1 VAHHGRPSA
10 RLEGPFIVRVRRG
23 LLFWGL
29 FFIPLGAVPLL
40 VRAGVVDADAVA
52 DAWRLWPLL
61 LVALGLTLILGRS
74 RAGILGTVVAGLAL
88 GTLAG
93 GVLAAGTPWIGNVGG
108 CGAIG
113 AEPDQRVEQSG
124 TFAGPAAVTFD
135 LNCGSIDVD
144 MQSGSDWGV
153 AANYRD
159 RPPELESSPAS
170 LKLRSPEGFGST
182 RQGWQVTLPA
192 NQTSDIGITA
202 NASTGTIGLAGATL
216 ATLTADLNAGDL
228 RIDISEGR
236 VSTID
241 VAVNAGRVRLRA
253 DGDLHGRLSAN
264 AGSLE
269 LCVPEDA
276 ALRISLEEQLTFGH
290 NLDDRGLTRTGDVW
304 SRNGSTSGGLI
315 DLTIEGNAANLT
327 LDPEGG
333 C

>member
-1 VAHHGRPSA
+1 
-10 RLEGPFIVRVRRG
+10 LEGRCIVRVRRG

-40 VRAGVVDADAVA
+40 VRAGVIDPNAVA
-52 DAWRLWPLL
+52 NAWRLWPLL

-93 GVLAAGTPWIGNVGG
+93 GALAAGTPWIGNVGG

-113 AEPDQRVEQSG
+113 GEPDQRLDQSG
-124 TFAGPAAVTFD
+124 TFAGPATVRFD
-135 LNCGSIDVD
+135 LNCGSVDVG
-144 MQSGSDWGV
+144 MQPGSDWHV
-153 AANYRD
+153 AANYRNE
-159 RPPELESSPAS
+159 PPNLQSSADSLELHSPD
-170 LKLRSPEGFGST
+170 GFGNT
-182 RQGWQVTLPA
+182 RQGWEVTLPVD
-192 NQTSDIGITA
+192 QTSDVDITA
-202 NASTGTIGLAGATL
+202 NAGTGTIDLAGATL
-216 ATLTADLNAGDL
+216 ATLSADLNAGDL

-241 VAVNAGRVRLRA
+241 AAVNAGRLRVRA

-276 ALRISLEEQLTFGH
+276 ALRISVEEQLTFAH

-304 SRNGSTSGGLI
+304 SRDGSTSGGLI
-315 DLTIEGNAANLT
+315 DLAIEGNAANLT

>member
-1 VAHHGRPSA
+1 
-10 RLEGPFIVRVRRG
+10 LEGRQNVRVRRG

-40 VRAGVVDADAVA
+40 VRAGVIDSNAVA
-52 DAWRLWPLL
+52 NAWRLWPLL
-61 LVALGLTLILGRS
+61 LVAIGVTLILGRS

-93 GVLAAGTPWIGNVGG
+93 GALAAGTPWVGNVGG

-113 AEPDQRVEQSG
+113 GEPDQRVDESG
-124 TFAGPAAVTFD
+124 TFASPATVRFD
-135 LNCGSIDVD
+135 LNCGSIDLGT
-144 MQSGSDWGV
+144 QPGSDWRV
-153 AANYRD
+153 VANYRNE
-159 RPPELESSPAS
+159 PPNIVTSANSLE
-170 LKLRSPEGFGST
+170 LRSPDGFANT
-182 RQGWQVTLPA
+182 RQGWEVTLPVD
-192 NQTSDIGITA
+192 QTSDVEITA
-202 NASTGTIGLAGATL
+202 NAGSGTIDLAGATL
-216 ATLTADLNAGDL
+216 ATLSADLNAGDL

-241 VAVNAGRVRLRA
+241 AAVNAGRLRVRA

-276 ALRISLEEQLTFGH
+276 ALRISVEEQLTFAH

-304 SRNGSTSGGLI
+304 SRDGSTSGGLI
-315 DLTIEGNAANLT
+315 DLAIEGNAANLT

>member
-1 VAHHGRPSA
+1 
-10 RLEGPFIVRVRRG
+10 LEGLLIVRVRRG

-40 VRAGVVDADAVA
+40 VRAGVVDASALA
-52 DAWRLWPLL
+52 NAWRLWPLL

-74 RAGILGTVVAGLAL
+74 RAGILGTMVAGVAL

-93 GVLAAGTPWIGNVGG
+93 GALAAGTPWIGNVGG

-113 AEPDQRVEQSG
+113 AEPDQRFEQSG
-124 TFAGPAAVTFD
+124 SFAGPAKVDFD
-135 LNCGSIDVD
+135 LNCGSIDVA
-144 MQSGSDWGV
+144 MQPGSDWRV

-159 RPPELESSPAS
+159 EPPRLESSVDS
-170 LKLRSPEGFGST
+170 LSLRSPEGFGNT
-182 RQGWQVTLPA
+182 RQGWQVTLPVD
-192 NQTSDIGITA
+192 QTSDIDITA
-202 NASTGTIGLAGATL
+202 NAGTGTIGLAGATL

-228 RIDISEGR
+228 RIDMSEGR

-241 VAVNAGRVRLRA
+241 AAVNAGRVRIRA

-276 ALRISLEEQLTFGH
+276 ALRIRVEEQLTFGH

-304 SRNGSTSGGLI
+304 TRDGSTSGGLI
-315 DLTIEGNAANLT
+315 DLAIEGNAANLT

>member
-1 VAHHGRPSA
+1 
-10 RLEGPFIVRVRRG
+10 LEGPLIVRVRRG

-40 VRAGVVDADAVA
+40 VRAGVVDANAVA
-52 DAWRLWPLL
+52 NAWRLWPLL

-74 RAGILGTVVAGLAL
+74 RAGILGTMVAGLAL

-93 GVLAAGTPWIGNVGG
+93 GALAAGTPWIGNVGG

-113 AEPDQRVEQSG
+113 AEPDQRFEQSG
-124 TFAGPAAVTFD
+124 SFAESAKVDFD
-135 LNCGSIDVD
+135 LNCGSIDVK
-144 MQSGSDWGV
+144 MLPGSDWRV
-153 AANYRD
+153 EADYRD
-159 RPPELESSPAS
+159 EPPRLESSVDS
-170 LKLRSPEGFGST
+170 LNLRSPDGFGST
-182 RQGWQVTLPA
+182 RQGWQVTLPVD
-192 NQTSDIGITA
+192 QTSDVDITA

-228 RIDISEGR
+228 RIDMSGGQ

-241 VAVNAGRVRLRA
+241 VAVNAGRARIRA
-253 DGDLHGRLSAN
+253 ASDLHGRLSAN
-264 AGSLE
+264 AGALE

-276 ALRISLEEQLTFGH
+276 ALRIRVEEQLTFGH

-304 SRNGSTSGGLI
+304 SRDGSTSGGLI
-315 DLTIEGNAANLT
+315 DLAIEGNAANLT

>member
-1 VAHHGRPSA
+1 
-10 RLEGPFIVRVRRG
+10 LEGPLIVRVRRG

-40 VRAGVVDADAVA
+40 ARAGIVDPNAVA
-52 DAWRLWPLL
+52 NAWRLWPLL
-61 LVALGLTLILGRS
+61 LVALGLTLILGRG

-108 CGAIG
+108 CGPIG
-113 AEPDQRVEQSG
+113 AEPDQRLEQSG
-124 TFAGPAAVTFD
+124 TFGGPAKIEFD

-144 MQSGSDWGV
+144 MQPGSDWRV

-159 RPPELESSPAS
+159 EPPELETSPQS
-170 LKLRSPEGFGST
+170 LGLRSPEGFGSS
-182 RQGWQVTLPA
+182 REGWQVTLPA
-192 NQTSDIGITA
+192 DQTSDIDITA

-216 ATLTADLNAGDL
+216 ATLNADLNAGDL

-241 VAVNAGRVRLRA
+241 VAVNAGRVRVRA

-276 ALRISLEEQLTFGH
+276 ALRFRVEEQLTFGH

-304 SRNGSTSGGLI
+304 SRDGSTGGGLI
-315 DLTIEGNAANLT
+315 ELTIEGNAANLT
-327 LDPEGG
+327 LDPDGG